1 MPYSEN
7 NIVGADAT
15 EEYSVFQT
23 EQLKAVVGR
32 IDNIPTLPTVVA
44 QVTEAI
50 RDPRVDASHV
60 GQIISRDQALAA
72 KTLRLVNSA
81 FYGFPRKINNIT
93 RAIIV
98 MGFNKVRNLAL
109 TASVLDAFKSR
120 DKDFDYAGLWKHS
133 LGTAIAA
140 EVLAKAIKSSEI
152 EDAFVTGLLHDIGKL
167 VMALYAKDAFA
178 RIRDHV
184 EKNDVLMLNAE
195 MELFEIDHG
204 LVGAWLADEWKF
216 PQKLAR
222 AIRLHHNPEA
232 AREYQEIIYI
242 THVADILC
250 RALEIGNGGDKR
262 IPQMSRTVW
271 DALKLNDT
279 TIDSCM
285 TEIYEGLDK
294 AKDFLDLLK

>member
-1 MPYSEN
+1 MSFS
-7 NIVGADAT
+7 ADNAVDLDAAAGC
-15 EEYSVFQT
+15 SAVQT
-23 EQLKAVVGR
+23 EQLKAVISH
-32 IDNIPTLPTVVA
+32 IDTIPTLSAVVA
-44 QVTEAI
+44 EMTEAI
-50 RDPRVDASHV
+50 RDPRVDASRV
-60 GQIISRDQALAA
+60 GQIISRDQALSA

-109 TASVLDAFKSR
+109 TASVLDGFKSR
-120 DKDFDYAGLWKHS
+120 DRDFDYSGLWKHS

-140 EVLAKAIKSSEI
+140 EVLARNLKSSET

-167 VMALYAKDAFA
+167 VMALHAKEAFA

-184 EKNDVLMLNAE
+184 AKNDVLMLNAE
-195 MELFEIDHG
+195 MELYEIDHG

-216 PQKLAR
+216 PPKLTR
-222 AIRLHHNPEA
+222 AIRLHHNPDA

-242 THVADILC
+242 THVSDILC

-262 IPQMSRTVW
+262 IPPMSKTAW
-271 DALKLNDT
+271 TALRLDDSI
-279 TIDSCM
+279 IDNCM
-285 TEIYEGLDK
+285 GQIFEGLDK
-294 AKDFLDLLK
+294 AKDFLELLN